1 MARLLKRLIIVGLL
15 LAGTATGVA
24 IWWVNEPLEL
34 VIPKGETVVDVQ
46 IAANDTPRRVASN
59 LVAAGVEAP
68 AKLLFEWFRWS
79 GKATAIQAG
88 SYEVHPGTTPQQLL
102 EMLTSGKQAT
112 RKVTILEGWTFK
124 QVRGALRDA
133 PYLRS
138 KTAHLSDEAV
148 MKAIGRDGVHHEGRF
163 FPDTYVYP
171 KNSADLAVLKQ
182 AAVRM
187 DEQLATIWNYRD
199 NTTPVQTPD
208 ELLILASIIEK
219 ETNHEADRGL
229 VAGVFANRLRIG
241 MRLQTDPTVI
251 YGLGDAFDGNLRR
264 IHLRTDT
271 PYNSYTRAG
280 LPPSPISMPSE
291 ASLRAAVNP
300 ANTEALYFVA
310 KGDGTSAF
318 NDDLEGHNE
327 AVRRY
332 ILKRP

>member
-1 MARLLKRLIIVGLL
+1 MLKRLIIVGLL
-15 LAGTATGVA
+15 LLGTVTAAAV
-24 IWWVNEPLEL
+24 WWVNQPFQL
-34 VIPKGETVVDVQ
+34 VIPKGEQVVDVQ
-46 IAANDTPRRVASN
+46 VAANETPRRVASN
-59 LVAAGVEAP
+59 LVEAGVQTS

-88 SYEVHPGTTPQQLL
+88 SYEVSPGTTPRQLL
-102 EMLTSGKQAT
+102 DMLTSGKQAT
-112 RKVTILEGWTFK
+112 RKVIILEGWTFK
-124 QVRGALRDA
+124 QVRKALRDA

-138 KTAHLSDEAV
+138 KTGEMSDAAI
-148 MKAIGRDGVHHEGRF
+148 MKAIGREGVHPEGRF

-171 KNSADLAVLKQ
+171 KNSADLAVLMQ
-182 AAVRM
+182 AAARM
-187 DEQLATIWNYRD
+187 DAQLTTAWNYRD
-199 NTTPVQTPD
+199 KTTPVDTPE
-208 ELLILASIIEK
+208 ELLTLASIIEK

-318 NDDLEGHNE
+318 NDDLDGHNA